1 MGANFFDI
9 CFTKFSYAFE
19 RVISMVE
26 TIRDLFSPSLAG
38 SSSVPIV
45 ILLTVRS
52 FRNRLLVIS
61 AASTAVVIERPLA
74 FNVSSEALF
83 ADRPVI
89 IARTYSIGG
98 LCPMKTIP
106 DFSDILYH
114 SFYGCCNV

>member
-1 MGANFFDI
+1 
-9 CFTKFSYAFE
+9 
-19 RVISMVE
+19 MVE

-38 SSSVPIV
+38 SSSVPIA

-52 FRNRLLVIS
+52 FRNSLLVIS
-61 AASTAVVIERPLA
+61 AASTAVVIARPLA
-74 FNVSSEALF
+74 FNVSSEVLF

-106 DFSDILYH
+106 SFSEILHH
-114 SFYGCCNV
+114 SFTGCCNV